1 MPKTT
6 APVLMRL
13 YDSLSWKWGWKWK
26 IDHIDM
32 ALMYLGLDMNINILN
47 IKHDLVWWWLYV
59 LSNTKAT
66 LEAQFMKKLTNTE
79 DELNKNVYI
88 NIYIYIF
95 TLVDFLC
102 RLKKLQSNQ

>member
-59 LSNTKAT
+59 LSSVHEKVNQHWGWVEQKR
-66 LEAQFMKKLTNTE
+66 
-79 DELNKNVYI
+79 
-88 NIYIYIF
+88 IYKHIYIF
-95 TLVDFLC
+95 SL
-102 RLKKLQSNQ
+102 

>member
-1 MPKTT
+1 
-6 APVLMRL
+6 MRL
-13 YDSLSWKWGWKWK
+13 KMK
-26 IDHIDM
+26 IDHVDM

-59 LSNTKAT
+59 LSSVHEKVNQHWGWVEQKRIY
-66 LEAQFMKKLTNTE
+66 KH
-79 DELNKNVYI
+79 
-88 NIYIYIF
+88 IYIYIF